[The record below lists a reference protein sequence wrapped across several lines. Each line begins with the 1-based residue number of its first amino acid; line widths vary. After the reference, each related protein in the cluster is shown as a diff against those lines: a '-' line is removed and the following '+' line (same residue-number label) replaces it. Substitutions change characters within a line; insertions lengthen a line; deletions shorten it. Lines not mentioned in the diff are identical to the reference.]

1 MSTHING
8 KAPELLPLRALQ
20 IGEGQKAIHVKSSR
34 SSVSW
39 NVWMRHLSTAS
50 AARSRTAPKPLID
63 AASDQGYFGYTSH
76 NNVFEE
82 TQLNLFLANGSISQP
97 ESSER
102 LQGNDRRIPFRELQ
116 SPVRESALFVL
127 RSLPVTQT
135 TTPPKP
141 PNDAKGWVNVAI
153 DRIMQSLQV
162 TFKHLLHQG
171 DEGFGVLAEILCDNT
186 RRPIKE
192 GNHDAEQWI
201 DQFCDQSLRWES
213 IGLLWAGIAR
223 ISDDVDSLRSH
234 HHVESLAHQVSP
246 ETARA
251 CLGYCI
257 ELARTFT
264 EGNDVLLDLCRR
276 KSVLDSIVDGDARI
290 SSYVSHSL
298 AVTMLTYLGLHA
310 LENCL
315 SYRPTL
321 CSEYRRRLVTQI
333 FTTDKFGV
341 SFAGRPPLLTGNFYS
356 TPMPLD
362 ISDEDLCSDH
372 ATLMRAFN
380 SLDHHGWN
388 TAGEIYPTTIIRV
401 RHMIAIIRD
410 ELIHVALDNRRPVD
424 PSQLQDIKTRQIE
437 SMSTIP
443 EWVKYNP
450 DNLTDP
456 DVDAQT
462 LYFRITLHLD
472 YLKNLFFVE
481 RLLHRH
487 GQFDKKDLVL
497 TSFGLV
503 KLTVELWNR
512 QSSFDNPVVIRE
524 FEWQLLEYGAP
535 GGGILCQ
542 ELLQPTPTVIDPS
555 YARLKRSDVVQQLSL
570 LVGFLDWVPPSAPAG
585 KSCANFKHL
594 IQRVLDHHLNEPV
607 GLEGR
612 GNLET
617 LDWASLL
624 PPHFRFGLLNSFDWL
639 GPSLS

>member
-1 MSTHING
+1 MFTRING
-8 KAPELLPLRALQ
+8 KALKLLPPRALQ
-20 IGEGQKAIHVKSSR
+20 KRGGPKGDIKSSR

-39 NVWMRHLSTAS
+39 NMWRGSWAS
-50 AARSRTAPKPLID
+50 ANPDSITPASVARSRTAPKPLID
-63 AASDQGYFGYTSH
+63 AASDSGYFGYTSH

-97 ESSER
+97 GSSER
-102 LQGNDRRIPFRELQ
+102 TEGNNRQLAFRELQ

-127 RSLPVTQT
+127 RSLPVAQT
-135 TTPPKP
+135 TPSKP
-141 PNDAKGWVNVAI
+141 PDAKGWVNVAI
-153 DRIMQSLQV
+153 DRIMRSLHI
-162 TFKHLLHQG
+162 TFKHLLRQG
-171 DEGFGVLAEILCDNT
+171 DEAFSVLAEILCDNT

-192 GNHDAEQWI
+192 ENHDVEQWI
-201 DQFCDQSLRWES
+201 DQFCDRNLRWES

-223 ISDDVDSLRSH
+223 ISNDVDSLRSH

-257 ELARTFT
+257 ELARAFT
-264 EGNDVLLDLCRR
+264 EGNIVLLDLCRR

-310 LENCL
+310 LDNGPL
-315 SYRPTL
+315 YRPTL
-321 CSEYRRRLVTQI
+321 CSEYRRRLVAQI
-333 FTTDKFGV
+333 FTSDKFGV

-380 SLDHHGWN
+380 SLDDRGWN

-401 RHMIAIIRD
+401 RHLIAVIRD
-410 ELIHVALDNRRPVD
+410 ELIHLALGNRRPVD
-424 PSQLQDIKTRQIE
+424 SHQLQDIKARQIE

-443 EWVKYNP
+443 AWVKYDP
-450 DNLTDP
+450 DDLTNP

-472 YLKNLFFVE
+472 YLKNLFIVE
-481 RLLHRH
+481 RLLHRL

-497 TSFGLV
+497 TSFDLV
-503 KLTVELWNR
+503 KLTVELWKR
-512 QSSFDNPVVIRE
+512 QSSFDNPVVVRE
-524 FEWQLLEYGAP
+524 FEWQ
-535 GGGILCQ
+535 
-542 ELLQPTPTVIDPS
+542 V
-555 YARLKRSDVVQQLSL
+555 
-570 LVGFLDWVPPSAPAG
+570 
-585 KSCANFKHL
+585 
-594 IQRVLDHHLNEPV
+594 
-607 GLEGR
+607 
-612 GNLET
+612 
-617 LDWASLL
+617 
-624 PPHFRFGLLNSFDWL
+624 
-639 GPSLS
+639 